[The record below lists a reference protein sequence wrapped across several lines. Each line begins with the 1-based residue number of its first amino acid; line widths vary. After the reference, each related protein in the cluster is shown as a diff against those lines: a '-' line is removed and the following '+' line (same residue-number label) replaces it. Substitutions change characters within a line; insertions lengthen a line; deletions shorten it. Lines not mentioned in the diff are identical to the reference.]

1 MDLIKGFF
9 VIFIFNNLQQTFSC
23 CSQNNSKPISDII
36 VDHNVQKES
45 ERKINV
51 NNKEKENDNHSTEK
65 TKFEKKNKKKNAF
78 IRAPTVLNKN

>member
-1 MDLIKGFF
+1 M
-9 VIFIFNNLQQTFSC
+9 
-23 CSQNNSKPISDII
+23 
-36 VDHNVQKES
+36 
-45 ERKINV
+45 